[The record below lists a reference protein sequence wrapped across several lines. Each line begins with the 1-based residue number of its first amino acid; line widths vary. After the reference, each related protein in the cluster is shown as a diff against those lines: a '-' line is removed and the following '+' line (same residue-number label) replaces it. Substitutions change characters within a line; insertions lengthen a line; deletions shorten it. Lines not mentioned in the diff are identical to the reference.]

1 MSTVRPRT
9 PRAIRALLRRCRHE
23 ELRFRLWLYD
33 PSRRRHVEPPAAI
46 SRSATTVGALT
57 IALAFDWAE
66 LLVAFAHDPPET
78 LALQRGE
85 VGELACDPPEAR
97 ALQPSEFSV
106 ASARDRHDTLAV
118 GELACDPP

>member
-1 MSTVRPRT
+1 MNRCQLFDRERLAPYVRCY
-9 PRAIRALLRRCRHE
+9 ARCRHE

-78 LALQRGE
+78 LY
-85 VGELACDPPEAR
+85 PTAR
-97 ALQPSEFSV
+97 CIPGGMPRAMAAPRMGIHYH
-106 ASARDRHDTLAV
+106 A
-118 GELACDPP
+118 

>member
-33 PSRRRHVEPPAAI
+33 PSRRRHAEPPAAI

-78 LALQRGE
+78 LY
-85 VGELACDPPEAR
+85 PTAR
-97 ALQPSEFSV
+97 CIPGGMPRAMAAPRMGIHYH
-106 ASARDRHDTLAV
+106 A
-118 GELACDPP
+118 